1 MSDDAY
7 GATIAKLLLSRRLTD
22 LRVEAGYTANHVCDM
37 LNWGRGKVGRF
48 EANQWKRPEMSDIR
62 DLLRFYEVYVDDS
75 DSARE
80 TEELAMRARVRPW
93 WRDYQDIFDNEFAGF
108 EADASRIRV
117 FTPLVIPGLL
127 QTADYIDALMRSSG
141 KPPVWRRRATE
152 ARLRRQLIL
161 TREDNPVPVLEAVIA
176 EASLLYRWGSRA
188 ERWDQLMHLAAIGER
203 RNVHL
208 HLQRFAD
215 GPPPGMFSAVQIF
228 DYSGV
233 GSAGSGLN
241 GAGFDGSKLS
251 LVFTETDHGIQEVGD
266 SEYVNSYFEAF
277 DRAIDAALEPRDTTQ
292 YLKQLAERL
301 E

>member
-1 MSDDAY
+1 MADDAY
-7 GATIAKLLLSRRLTD
+7 GATVAKRQLSRRLTE
-22 LRVEAGYTANHVCDM
+22 LRLVRGYTANHVCDM

-62 DLLRFYEVYVDDS
+62 DLLRFYQVDEDGG
-75 DSARE
+75 RE
-80 TEELAMRARVRPW
+80 IEDLAMQSRVRPW
-93 WRDYQDIFDNEFAGF
+93 WRDYQDIFDNEFPGF

-141 KPPVWRRRATE
+141 KPPAWRRRATE
-152 ARLRRQLIL
+152 ARLRRQQIL
-161 TREDNPVPVLEAVIA
+161 DRDHGALTQLEAVIA
-176 EASLLYRWGSRA
+176 EASLLYRWGSRS
-188 ERWDQLMHLAAIGER
+188 ERRDQLLHLVDVGER
-203 RNVHL
+203 PNVRL
-208 HLQRFAD
+208 YLQRFAD

-233 GSAGSGLN
+233 GM
-241 GAGFDGSKLS
+241 S
-251 LVFTETDHGIQEVGD
+251 LVFTETDHGIQEVSD
-266 SEYVNSYFEAF
+266 AEYVNSYIEAF
-277 DRAIDAALEPRDTTQ
+277 DRAVDAALEPRDTAQ

>member
-1 MSDDAY
+1 VSDDAY
-7 GATIAKLLLSRRLTD
+7 GATIAKLLLARKLTD

-62 DLLRFYEVYVDDS
+62 DLLRFYQADEAC
-75 DSARE
+75 ARE
-80 TEELAMRARVRPW
+80 IEDLAMQARVRPW
-93 WRDYQDIFDNEFAGF
+93 WRDYQDIFDNEFPGF
-108 EADASRIRV
+108 EADATRIRV

-127 QTADYIDALMRSSG
+127 QTADYTDALMRSSG

-152 ARLRRQLIL
+152 ARLRRQQIL
-161 TREDNPVPVLEAVIA
+161 DREDEPGCNLEAVIA
-176 EASLLYRWGSRA
+176 EASLLYRWGSRS
-188 ERWDQLMHLAAIGER
+188 ERRDQLMHLVEIGER
-203 RNVHL
+203 SNVRL

-228 DYSGV
+228 DY
-233 GSAGSGLN
+233 AG
-241 GAGFDGSKLS
+241 AEMS
-251 LVFTETDHGIQEVGD
+251 LVFTETDHGIQEVSD
-266 SEYVNSYFEAF
+266 AEYVSSYIEAF
-277 DRAIDAALEPRDTTQ
+277 DRAVDAALEPRDTAQ